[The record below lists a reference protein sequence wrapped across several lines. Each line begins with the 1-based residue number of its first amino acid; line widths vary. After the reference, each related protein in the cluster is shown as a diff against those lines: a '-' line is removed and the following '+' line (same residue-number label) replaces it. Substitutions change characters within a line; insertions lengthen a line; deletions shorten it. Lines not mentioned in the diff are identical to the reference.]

1 MKRDAAP
8 RRMIVLGGSLHHPGG
23 LEAFC
28 ERATTAITNHADGW
42 RAEWIP
48 TETAYFRPAL
58 WAGVRDA
65 WRKVSRLKQI
75 DIIWLQWS
83 TLLDLL
89 FLILAKRRGFRVLVT
104 PHLGAG
110 ARLQRSAI
118 LRAIC
123 NRWLRSADG
132 FGLLFAEQDREID
145 LPKSVPRSVVGTF
158 LPRKLF
164 ETPILAR
171 EGPVLRL
178 LHAGRLSAEKGTF
191 RMIELCRQLHERQI
205 PFSAMIVGRADSETV
220 KSIRHAIA
228 TSGVEERVTL
238 SDWMDGQSLSETL
251 SETDVLVHLSALDSF
266 PLIVLEAQIA
276 GAVAIVADMA
286 GASNMVRNYGGFVTR
301 HSEVEAA
308 ADWVAQQDL
317 SSLRLGAADAAA
329 NARRDYAW
337 DVVAK
342 AVTKAADRAMKSGYR
357 GSCELERTNRDA

>member
-1 MKRDAAP
+1 MNDGAAP

-28 ERATTAITNHADGW
+28 ERAAVAITNHADGW

-58 WAGVRDA
+58 WPAVREA
-65 WRKVSRLKQI
+65 WRKVSSLQQV
-75 DIIWLQWS
+75 DVIWLQWS

-123 NRWLRSADG
+123 SRWLRSADG

-145 LPKSVPRSVVGTF
+145 LPQRVPRSVVGTF

-164 ETPILAR
+164 ES
-171 EGPVLRL
+171 PVVVRDGQQLRL

-205 PFSAMIVGRADSETV
+205 PFSAMIVGRADSETAT
-220 KSIRHAIA
+220 SIRDAIA
-228 TSGVEERVTL
+228 TSGLAEQITL
-238 SDWMDGQSLSETL
+238 CDWMDGETLRQTL
-251 SETDVLVHLSALDSF
+251 SETDVLVHLSVLDSF

-286 GASNMVRNYGGFVTR
+286 GASNMVRNYGGFVT
-301 HSEVEAA
+301 HHGEVEAA
-308 ADWVAQQDL
+308 ADWLAQQDVP
-317 SSLRLGAADAAA
+317 SLRMRAADAAA
-329 NARRDYAW
+329 KARRDYAW
-337 DVVAK
+337 NGVAE
-342 AVTKAADRAMKSGYR
+342 AVMLAACQAMASQNRGYDNA
-357 GSCELERTNRDA
+357 ERDE